1 MPLYPVAL
9 DLVGASCLV
18 VGGGPVAAR
27 RTRGLLLAGAVVT
40 LVAPELGP
48 AVGALAAGGPG
59 GAGSGTPWRA
69 ASRSRP
75 VPTGRARPAR
85 YRLVVAATGLPG
97 VDSAVVAD
105 ALGGGTLVTL
115 ASGRSPGTL
124 QLPAV
129 HRAGPVTL
137 TVSTGGTSPALAG
150 WLRDRAAAALG
161 PEVAV
166 LAALVEEARA
176 SLRATGRP
184 AGEIAW
190 REVFDRVAPLVD
202 DGRTAEARALL
213 ARLTRR
219 RSGLSRP
226 PPPGRR
232 RQPESSTTQGFAT
245 ITTAAAHEH
254 RGERRRDD
262 DDPVADRG
270 RVLPRRSAGPTC
282 SASAGRPAPR
292 SPGAFAPPARGRPL
306 PGPPPPSTTQSP
318 PRIHPSVK
326 VQSPWLR
333 PMSAKPR
340 TGTQVQHPARPVDP
354 GTVVAHER
362 VAGRGARGRR
372 PPQREREPPG
382 GHHRHQ
388 AHQRGEDVAEQEEV
402 VAGVPGVEHRHRH
415 RPAARRQRRSWAES
429 ATAAKGR
436 SPAWC
441 TLMAPE
447 LVALEG
453 AAI

>member
-1 MPLYPVAL
+1 MPPARPGRVPLYPVAL

-40 LVAPELGP
+40 LVAREVGP
-48 AVGALAAGGPG
+48 AVGALAAGDPG
-59 GAGSGTPWRA
+59 GAGSGTPAGSLSVETRPYRA
-69 ASRSRP
+69 GEA
-75 VPTGRARPAR
+75 AR

-105 ALGGGTLVTL
+105 ALGGGALVTL

-161 PEVAV
+161 PEVAM

-213 ARLTRR
+213 ARLT
-219 RSGLSRP
+219 G
-226 PPPGRR
+226 
-232 RQPESSTTQGFAT
+232 
-245 ITTAAAHEH
+245 
-254 RGERRRDD
+254 
-262 DDPVADRG
+262 
-270 RVLPRRSAGPTC
+270 AGP
-282 SASAGRPAPR
+282 
-292 SPGAFAPPARGRPL
+292 
-306 PGPPPPSTTQSP
+306 
-318 PRIHPSVK
+318 
-326 VQSPWLR
+326 
-333 PMSAKPR
+333 
-340 TGTQVQHPARPVDP
+340 D
-354 GTVVAHER
+354 
-362 VAGRGARGRR
+362 
-372 PPQREREPPG
+372 
-382 GHHRHQ
+382 
-388 AHQRGEDVAEQEEV
+388 
-402 VAGVPGVEHRHRH
+402 
-415 RPAARRQRRSWAES
+415 
-429 ATAAKGR
+429 
-436 SPAWC
+436 
-441 TLMAPE
+441 
-447 LVALEG
+447 
-453 AAI
+453 